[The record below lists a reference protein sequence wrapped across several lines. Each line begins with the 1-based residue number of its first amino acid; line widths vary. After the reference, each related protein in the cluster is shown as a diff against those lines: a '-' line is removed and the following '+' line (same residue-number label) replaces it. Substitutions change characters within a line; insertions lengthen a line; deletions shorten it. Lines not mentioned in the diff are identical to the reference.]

1 LLGCVTR
8 ITEVKIMSPSAAI
21 DPNAIRDR
29 AYARWQARGCPV
41 GSAEHDWLEAERELA
56 RERRDSVESAAA
68 EQAPPSSSAPSSKPP
83 RPTLKREPVA
93 RPAKPAPKHA
103 GGKSAAR

>member
-1 LLGCVTR
+1 
-8 ITEVKIMSPSAAI
+8 MSPSAAI
-21 DPNAIRDR
+21 DSNAIRDR
-29 AYARWQARGCPV
+29 AYARWQERGCPA

-56 RERRDSVESAAA
+56 RERLGSVESASA
-68 EQAPPSSSAPSSKPP
+68 EQAPPSSAPSSKPP

-93 RPAKPAPKHA
+93 RPAKPSPKHT

>member
-1 LLGCVTR
+1 
-8 ITEVKIMSPSAAI
+8 MSPSAAI

-29 AYARWQARGCPV
+29 AYARWQERGCPV

-56 RERRDSVESAAA
+56 RERLGSVESASAEAA
-68 EQAPPSSSAPSSKPP
+68 PASSSAPSSKPP
-83 RPTLKREPVA
+83 RPTLKREPVG
-93 RPAKPAPKHA
+93 RSAKSAPKHT